1 MSVRRTL
8 RLAGLAAFAMSLVA
22 TPMLAASPDV
32 GVRVEPADAR
42 QVSVSPWIWEP
53 DSSDSLRIAVGDSTR
68 RIVVRIW
75 MDGRQR
81 RGQLIERRRSTTR
94 QPWRTVLRQ
103 HLSAADLAGGSTAP
117 DRTRH
122 TLGSLLSF
130 DAASLG
136 VEWDRGLAYS
146 VTVPTGSRLRIRFA
160 ARDERSHRWSGVT
173 RTVRT

>member
-8 RLAGLAAFAMSLVA
+8 RIAGLAAIAMSLVA
-22 TPMLAASPDV
+22 SPVLATTPDV
-32 GVRVEPADAR
+32 GVRVERVDAR
-42 QVSVSPWIWEP
+42 NVAVSPWIWEP
-53 DSSDSLRIAVGDSTR
+53 DASDSLRIAVGDSTR

-75 MDGRQR
+75 MEGRQR
-81 RGQLIERRRSTTR
+81 RGQLIERRRSTTH

-103 HLSAADLAGGSTAP
+103 RLSAADLAGGSTAP

-122 TLGSLLSF
+122 TLGGLLAF

-146 VTVPTGSRLRIRFA
+146 VTVPTGSRLRVRFA